1 MIRKA
6 TAADIDAIE
15 ASYNELFEH
24 ERRNGSLTQ
33 WIQGLYPTRATAEG
47 GVERGEMYVYYI
59 DDKLAASMILNSHQ
73 PAEYYDIP
81 WVYDA
86 SDEEV
91 MVIHT
96 LCVPP
101 SMSGRGLGTLMVGFA
116 TGFALGA
123 GKRVML
129 AAHMDH
135 IGFIATRTS
144 PPSGSTRSSA
154 TAWPAATTACTRA
167 SWTPRWYIS
176 NTCFDSAKAPVSN

>member
-59 DDKLAASMILNSHQ
+59 GDKLAASMILNSHQ

-96 LCVPP
+96 L
-101 SMSGRGLGTLMVGFA
+101 
-116 TGFALGA
+116 
-123 GKRVML
+123 
-129 AAHMDH
+129 
-135 IGFIATRTS
+135 
-144 PPSGSTRSSA
+144 
-154 TAWPAATTACTRA
+154 
-167 SWTPRWYIS
+167 
-176 NTCFDSAKAPVSN
+176 

>member
-59 DDKLAASMILNSHQ
+59 GDKLAASMILNSHQ

-101 SMSGRGLGTLMVGFA
+101 SMSGRGLGTLMVFSIQARDYPAIMGITVVIA
-116 TGFALGA
+116 VV
-123 GKRVML
+123 VML
-129 AAHMDH
+129 GNMLVEILYGVLD
-135 IGFIATRTS
+135 
-144 PPSGSTRSSA
+144 
-154 TAWPAATTACTRA
+154 
-167 SWTPRWYIS
+167 PRIRHQ
-176 NTCFDSAKAPVSN
+176 